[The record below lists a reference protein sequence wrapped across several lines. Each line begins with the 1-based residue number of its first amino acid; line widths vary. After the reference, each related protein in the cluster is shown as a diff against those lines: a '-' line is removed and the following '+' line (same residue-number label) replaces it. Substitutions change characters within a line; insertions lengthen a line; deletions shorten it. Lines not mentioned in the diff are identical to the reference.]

1 MFGFLSVYSPGI
13 ILPCD
18 LHGSMQLL
26 HITFQHLHTTSLPPF
41 SPFQESNKKKAEM
54 KFGVLV
60 SFSDHSSREAQ
71 CLEDKK
77 RGENGL
83 ITAVTFHLQPRRL
96 AVGLKDSPSLP
107 LLLPSAMS
115 HLRFT
120 ASALQ
125 LLQPTGHRGKLDIP
139 GLSQDAWKL
148 WENNKGEG

>member
-1 MFGFLSVYSPGI
+1 
-13 ILPCD
+13 
-18 LHGSMQLL
+18 MQLL
-26 HITFQHLHTTSLPPF
+26 HITFTLTHNLTPSFPLHF
-41 SPFQESNKKKAEM
+41 KRAKKKKAEI

-71 CLEDKK
+71 CLEDKN

-96 AVGLKDSPSLP
+96 AVGLKESPSLP
-107 LLLPSAMS
+107 PLLPSAMS

-120 ASALQ
+120 ASARQ